1 MVDLTVTLPPPA
13 AGADAVRRAVAEVLA
28 RPEYAEATP
37 SLAARIRGW
46 VGEQLGR
53 LLDAVL
59 GTGQASLLGSLLLVA
74 AVAAVVVLAVRF
86 ARSVRRDPG
95 TAVVTA
101 DGVGRAPADWVAEAD
116 EHEGAGRYREA
127 VRCRYRALVA
137 ALAVAGVV
145 DEAPGRTAGEYLAET
160 RRRRPEVGEEVAA
173 VTAVFEAAWYG
184 HAPVDRAIL
193 DQVRD
198 RAAAARTA
206 VAGTRSGD
214 RPVGAAAAG
223 GAGP

>member
-1 MVDLTVTLPPPA
+1 MVDLTVALPPPA

-37 SLAARIRGW
+37 SVAGRVRAWLAD
-46 VGEQLGR
+46 QLGR

-59 GTGQASLLGSLLLVA
+59 GTGQASLVGSLLLVA
-74 AVAAVVVLAVRF
+74 AVAVVVVLAVRF

-95 TAVVTA
+95 MAVGTAE
-101 DGVGRAPADWVAEAD
+101 GVGRAPADWMAEAD
-116 EHEGAGRYREA
+116 GHERAGRYREA
-127 VRCRYRALVA
+127 VRCCYRALVA
-137 ALAVAGVV
+137 SLAAAGVV

-160 RRRRPEVGEEVAA
+160 RHRRPEAGEEVAA

-184 HAPVDRAIL
+184 HAPVDRALL

-198 RAAAARTA
+198 RVEAARVAVARTRAGERPVAAAA
-206 VAGTRSGD
+206 SGGD
-214 RPVGAAAAG
+214 
-223 GAGP
+223 GP